1 MQGVKSMIL
10 GDSTIQ
16 YLEKALNIASLRQDV
31 IASNIANADTPN
43 YRARHIPFKDIL
55 DLTSKEIE
63 LKITD
68 VKHIKGAES
77 LNNLTKKLPEDY
89 LERNDKNNVNLD
101 TEMTHLA
108 RNTILTNALTAFER
122 YKFNQYK
129 DIISSS
135 RDI

>member
-1 MQGVKSMIL
+1 MFL
-10 GDSTIQ
+10 NDNTIE
-16 YLEKALNIASLRQDV
+16 YLRKALNIASLRQDV

-43 YRARHIPFKDIL
+43 YRAKHIPFKDVL
-55 DLTSKEIE
+55 ELKSKELE

-68 VKHIKGAES
+68 KKHIKG
-77 LNNLTKKLPEDY
+77 LKGFDYLTQKLPDEY

-101 TEMTHLA
+101 TEMTQLA
-108 RNTILTNALTAFER
+108 KNTILTNALTAFER

-129 DIISSS
+129 DILNAS